1 MIKEYIS
8 ELCDILEISEPAIS
22 YDTSDFSTKT
32 TMAQYA
38 PYEDIIYIRKKEKP
52 DPDYMFAIA
61 HEVRHAWQF
70 KTNETFYFKDYKS
83 SDQIENL
90 EKYNMQIAEVDA
102 NAFAGIVMTD
112 FFSLAPQWHG
122 FTEKNIEAIK
132 ARIEYLITTELK

>member
-22 YDTSDFSTKT
+22 YDVSGFQTKT

-38 PYEDIIYIRKKEKP
+38 PHEDVIYIRKKEKP
-52 DPDYMFAIA
+52 DPDYMFTIA

-70 KTNETFYFKDYKS
+70 KTNETFYFKNYKS
-83 SDQIENL
+83 SDRVENL
-90 EKYNMQIAEVDA
+90 EEYNMQIAEVDA

-112 FFSLAPQWHG
+112 FFSLAPQWQG
-122 FTEKNIEAIK
+122 FTEKNIKAIK
-132 ARIEYLITTELK
+132 ARIEYLTTTELK